1 MSLAE
6 HLQPDVKGR
15 IIGCQAQ
22 MQAFEFF
29 FGLSLGERLF
39 SHSDNLSKT
48 LQSTKMSAVSGQ
60 HLAQLTK
67 SVLESI
73 RNDDSF
79 SAFYSLVLHKS
90 NEGGMI
96 AEPLLPRKRRAPARI
111 EIGSGPPTFPET
123 LEDHYRRIYF
133 EAIDLIVNAIEQRF
147 SQPSFAAYE
156 KMESLF
162 IKGLNG
168 EPYTSELDYMKAYDY
183 DINLEM
189 LKIQLQ
195 VLLQILKGEGPMEC
209 FDCILSAVKKLSKA
223 EKSLVSEAV
232 TLCKLLAVNPATS
245 ASCERSFL
253 AARRL
258 KTWLRSNM
266 TQQQFSN
273 LTLLNCH
280 KRETEKLNVIEMA
293 NIFVGRNDNQKKNF
307 GLFTVADL

>member
-6 HLQPDVKGR
+6 KLQPDVKGR

-22 MQAFEFF
+22 MQAFDFF

-39 SHSDNLSKT
+39 SHSDILSKT

-79 SAFYSLVLHKS
+79 SVFYSLVLRKS
-90 NEGGMI
+90 NEGSI
-96 AEPLLPRKRRAPARI
+96 AEPVLPRKRRAPVRI

-168 EPYTSELDYMKAYDY
+168 EPYTRARLY
-183 DINLEM
+183 
-189 LKIQLQ
+189 
-195 VLLQILKGEGPMEC
+195 EG
-209 FDCILSAVKKLSKA
+209 I
-223 EKSLVSEAV
+223 
-232 TLCKLLAVNPATS
+232 
-245 ASCERSFL
+245 
-253 AARRL
+253 
-258 KTWLRSNM
+258 
-266 TQQQFSN
+266 
-273 LTLLNCH
+273 
-280 KRETEKLNVIEMA
+280 
-293 NIFVGRNDNQKKNF
+293 
-307 GLFTVADL
+307 